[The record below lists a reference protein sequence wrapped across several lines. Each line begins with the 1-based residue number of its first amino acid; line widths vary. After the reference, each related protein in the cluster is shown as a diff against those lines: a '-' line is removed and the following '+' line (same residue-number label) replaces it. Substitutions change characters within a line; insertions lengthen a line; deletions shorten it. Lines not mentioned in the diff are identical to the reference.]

1 MKEKVFSPIEKILNA
16 CSKKLKLKE
25 PSKIDHWISQL
36 EADYNSLKISIND
49 NTWQINYEDIFNKF
63 PEEIKVYSSEAIN
76 YFYNSQNNLL
86 EKEYNLKNSLQ
97 YIYNEKIIFPIVNLI
112 DQHEKWIQK
121 S

>member
-49 NTWQINYEDIFNKF
+49 NTWQINYEDIL
-63 PEEIKVYSSEAIN
+63 IN
-76 YFYNSQNNLL
+76 FLR
-86 EKEYNLKNSLQ
+86 KLKSIHQ
-97 YIYNEKIIFPIVNLI
+97 RQSIIFIIHKIIL
-112 DQHEKWIQK
+112 
-121 S
+121 